1 MKLTANV
8 RQLQDMFST
17 VDAAGGQIK
26 LIYCRHTSVTFLLQD
41 AVLVCPYISITR
53 DTEVGPAGLSSVT
66 LVQIPSDPTW
76 MSVYPGC
83 LWSSLDVFRSW
94 WSLFLAGT

>member
-26 LIYCRHTSVTFLLQD
+26 LISCRHTRVTFVLQD
-41 AVLVCPYISITR
+41 AVLICPYISITR
-53 DTEVGPAGLSSVT
+53 DRGRTGRSLLSDSSPDPGGL
-66 LVQIPSDPTW
+66 
-76 MSVYPGC
+76 
-83 LWSSLDVFRSW
+83 
-94 WSLFLAGT
+94 